1 VLLLFFAVIVL
12 VFPAL
17 AVWAR
22 RQYGGRGLAL
32 LTVITVSA
40 LVIGTLIAASEA
52 AGNRLV
58 GRHGYAYTATRT
70 LLLAGLSLILPCLAS
85 AGSVWVAAPRVR
97 PGWVYPIA
105 VATALLGTVAGTIAA
120 MYSLWSS

>member
-1 VLLLFFAVIVL
+1 MLLFFFAVVVL

-32 LTVITVSA
+32 LTGITVGA

-58 GRHGYAYTATRT
+58 QTHGYAYAATRT
-70 LLLAGLSLILPCLAS
+70 LLLAGLSLILPCLGS
-85 AGSVWVAAPRVR
+85 AASVWVAGPRVR

-105 VATALLGTVAGTIAA
+105 VATAFLGTAAGTIAA
-120 MYSLWSS
+120 VYSLSSL

>member
-1 VLLLFFAVIVL
+1 MLLLFFAVVVL

-40 LVIGTLIAASEA
+40 IVIGTLVAASEA

-58 GRHGYAYTATRT
+58 QTQGYACTAART
-70 LLLAGLSLILPCLAS
+70 LLLGGLSLILPCLAS
-85 AGSVWVAAPRVR
+85 AASVWVAGRRVR

-105 VATALLGTVAGTIAA
+105 VAIALLGTAAGTIAA
-120 MYSLWSS
+120 VYLLPPL